1 VFLAK
6 ASEKILEK
14 EGEPTGLV
22 THEVRRGETLFS
34 IARHY
39 GLEVRTLMQFN
50 SLTTPRL
57 RIGQKL
63 LILLQSFGRTLR

>member
-1 VFLAK
+1 
-6 ASEKILEK
+6 
-14 EGEPTGLV
+14 
-22 THEVRRGETLFS
+22 VRRGETLFS

-39 GLEVRTLMQFN
+39 GLEVRALMQFN

-63 LILLQSFGRTLR
+63 LIFLQSFRRTLR